1 MPDIKYTGGYGGMLA
16 VANRAHECGVRF
28 SPHNPTGPVCNM
40 GSLHVCSLAPNFLI
54 LERQSEGSVY
64 DEIFTG
70 DHPKLINGCY
80 AVPQGPGLGIT
91 LNEDALRERPPLKP
105 RGESTADPRL
115 G

>member
-1 MPDIKYTGGYGGMLA
+1 MKIQQVT
-16 VANRAHECGVRF
+16 
-28 SPHNPTGPVCNM
+28 
-40 GSLHVCSLAPNFLI
+40 NFLN

-91 LNEDALRERPPLKP
+91 LNEDALKARPPLKP